1 MFKTVLKLMNHNMEN
16 LEKEAYSGHSYQPQM
31 IGLPLE
37 YEKCPLDHFL
47 RLISRML
54 SSLIYMNDYKLRAQE
69 MIYQQNIFNNQSH
82 MTNITSP
89 AFNGNINSQQ
99 SVNINI
105 LRSSHNSPVAASPG
119 SVSADSHISMGTPVS
134 VASSNLS
141 LSSSGIVLTRFHSKT
156 PPEISVLDY
165 LYRLTKF
172 SSLDHTVLLA
182 TLSYIDLLMI
192 ACPSFEISSLT
203 VHRFLLAATTV
214 ACKGL
219 RDSFYTNEHYAKV
232 GGVHISELNILEQEL
247 LTQINYRILPRDS
260 TSELLKYELEKKK
273 FVVFQNDLTD
283 IHNPLNSGYELL
295 TNIYRSMVGLVGK
308 WETVIYVSD
317 RLPVYFGPKEQQSL
331 FRFQRNMWAK
341 DVNFMENSKHKITYF
356 LDSKSSNNDLNSKK
370 LNNFIMEKQ
379 HDSTEDI
386 VSGNRDIIDLNA
398 AKTFDMNNKV
408 SVTQKHQNDLT
419 EKRRKTPTSSI
430 PTELLANYFNP
441 EIFKQTQIYK
451 KARGGDISESDI
463 SVLALTE
470 EKDTDEMNGG
480 IYKKKKVSPYPIYAH
495 SKASP
500 CNNTIP
506 GKNSS

>member
-1 MFKTVLKLMNHNMEN
+1 MNHNMEN
-16 LEKEAYSGHSYQPQM
+16 LEKEDLSEHNYQPQM

-82 MTNITSP
+82 MANITSP
-89 AFNGNINSQQ
+89 AFNGNISSQQ
-99 SVNINI
+99 TVNINN
-105 LRSSHNSPVAASPG
+105 LRSSHNSPVAATPG
-119 SVSADSHISMGTPVS
+119 SISADSHISMGTPVS

-141 LSSSGIVLTRFHSKT
+141 LSSAGIVLTRFHSKT

-192 ACPSFEISSLT
+192 ACPAFEISSLT

-247 LTQINYRILPRDS
+247 LRQINYRILPRDS

-283 IHNPLNSGYELL
+283 IHNPFNSGYELL

-331 FRFQRNMWAK
+331 FKFQRNMWAK
-341 DVNFMENSKHKITYF
+341 DVNFMENFKHKITYF
-356 LDSKSSNNDLNSKK
+356 LENKLLNDIDMNSKK
-370 LNNFIMEKQ
+370 LNDFNLNKQ
-379 HDSTEDI
+379 LNSYKNITSDI
-386 VSGNRDIIDLNA
+386 PDNSEVNA
-398 AKTFDMNNKV
+398 AKTFNRNNKA
-408 SVTQKHQNDLT
+408 SGIAKQQNDLI
-419 EKRRKTPTSSI
+419 EKRRKTPTSI

-441 EIFKQTQIYK
+441 EIFKQTQIYEK
-451 KARGGDISESDI
+451 TSGGEISESEI

-495 SKASP
+495 PKTSP